1 MTQSVK
7 TATQLQQEF
16 IPPYPMTIA
25 DTGLKEGFLEELIMK
40 DLFLVNF
47 ALGREIAA
55 RIHLPFK
62 IVEEILDYLKRQL
75 LVEVRTSGGLADY
88 EYTPTE
94 KGRDRAR
101 TFFDHNSYVGA
112 CPVPW
117 NRYVDSLK
125 FQTIRRELVTPR
137 DLEVAFSDIMVNRR
151 TINAVGP
158 AINSGRGMFLFGEAG
173 NGKTSIAERIARSF
187 KGNIFIPYAVEIDGQ
202 IIRVF
207 DSHNHEPVSAA
218 NYPRDYD
225 NRWVRIQRPCVV
237 VGGELTIDMLEL
249 QFDFGTK
256 LYEAPIQ
263 LKANCGLL
271 LIDDFGRQRIDHKS
285 LLNRWIVPLEKRV
298 DYLTLHT
305 GKKLEVPF
313 EQLIVFSTNL
323 EPSDLVDEA
332 FLRRIPYKIHIA
344 NPTENEYK
352 WIFLQY
358 CQRTGMPY
366 NEEAVNYLIE
376 SQYKSGKR
384 MMRCCHPRDIVDQII
399 NLCTFLQTEPRLSR
413 EYLDYACNV
422 YFAAMG
428 EISSVI

>member
-1 MTQSVK
+1 MVQQVMGGQKEFVPQYPGS
-7 TATQLQQEF
+7 LQE
-16 IPPYPMTIA
+16 
-25 DTGLKEGFLEELIMK
+25 TGLKEGFLEELILK
-40 DLFLVNF
+40 DIYLVNY
-47 ALGREIAA
+47 ALGREIAT
-55 RIHLPFK
+55 RTMLPFK
-62 IVEEILDYLKRQL
+62 VVEEVLESLKRQL
-75 LVEVRTSGGLADY
+75 LVEVRSAGGLADY

-101 TFFDHNSYVGA
+101 LYFDNNSYVGP

-117 NRYVDSLK
+117 SVYVESLK
-125 FQTIRRELVTPR
+125 QQTIRRESVTPR
-137 DLEVAFSDIMVNRR
+137 DLEVAFSDIMINRK
-151 TINAVGP
+151 TLNSVGP

-173 NGKTSIAERIARSF
+173 NGKTSIAERIVRSF
-187 KGNIFIPYAVEIDGQ
+187 KGHIFVPYATEIDGQ

-207 DSHNHEPVSAA
+207 DSHTHNSVSSA
-218 NYPRDYD
+218 NYPKDYD
-225 NRWVRIQRPCVV
+225 HRWVRVQRPCVV

-249 QFDFGTK
+249 QYDYGTR
-256 LYEAPIQ
+256 LYEAPLQ

-285 LLNRWIVPLEKRV
+285 LLNRWIVPLEKRL

-323 EPSDLVDEA
+323 NPGDLVDEA
-332 FLRRIPYKIHIA
+332 FLRRIPYKINIT
-344 NPTENEYK
+344 NPTEDEFK

-358 CQRTGMPY
+358 CQRAGVPY

-376 SQYKSGKR
+376 TQYRTGR
-384 MMRCCHPRDIVDQII
+384 RNMRCCHPRDIVDQVV
-399 NLCTFLQTEPRLSR
+399 NLCQFLQTEPRLSR
-413 EYLDYACNV
+413 EYLDHACAV

-428 EISSVI
+428 K

>member
-1 MTQSVK
+1 MAQQVKPGVTQDFVP
-7 TATQLQQEF
+7 A
-16 IPPYPMTIA
+16 YPQTIQ
-25 DTGLKEGFLEELIMK
+25 DTGLKEGFLEELVLK
-40 DLFLVNF
+40 DIYVVSY

-55 RIHLPFK
+55 RTMLPFK
-62 IVEEILDYLKRQL
+62 LVEEILESLKRQL
-75 LVEVRTSGGLADY
+75 LIEVRSAGGLADY
-88 EYTPTE
+88 EYVPTE

-101 TFFDHNSYVGA
+101 LYLDGNSYTGP

-117 NRYVDSLK
+117 TTYVESLK
-125 FQTIRRELVTPR
+125 HQTIRRESVTPR
-137 DLEVAFSDIMVNRR
+137 DLEVAFADIMINRR
-151 TINAVGP
+151 TLNSVGP

-173 NGKTSIAERIARSF
+173 NGKTSIAERIVRSF
-187 KGNIFIPYAVEIDGQ
+187 KGHIFVPYAVEVDGQ

-207 DSHNHEPVSAA
+207 DNHNHISVAASA
-218 NYPRDYD
+218 YPKDYD
-225 NRWVRIQRPCVV
+225 HRWVRIHRPCVV
-237 VGGELTIDMLEL
+237 VGGELTSDMLEL
-249 QFDFGTK
+249 QYDYGTR
-256 LYEAPIQ
+256 LYEAPLQ

-323 EPSDLVDEA
+323 NPSDLVDEA
-332 FLRRIPYKIHIA
+332 FLRRIPYKINIS
-344 NPTENEYK
+344 NPTEEEYK

-358 CQRTGMPY
+358 CQRSNVPY

-376 SQYKSGKR
+376 TQYRNGR
-384 MMRCCHPRDIVDQII
+384 RQMRCCHPRDIIDQVT
-399 NLCTFLQTEPRLSR
+399 NLCNFLQTEARLSR
-413 EYLDYACNV
+413 EYLDHACAV

-428 EISSVI
+428 K

>member
-1 MTQSVK
+1 MVQSVK
-7 TATQLQQEF
+7 RTLTAQSQQEF
-16 IPPYPMTIA
+16 IPPYTNSIA
-25 DTGLKEGFLEELIMK
+25 DTGLKEGFLEELILK
-40 DLFLVNF
+40 DIYLTNF
-47 ALGREIAA
+47 ALGREISA
-55 RIHLPFK
+55 RTHLPFK
-62 IVEEILDYLKRQL
+62 VVEEILEYLKRQL
-75 LVEVRTSGGLADY
+75 LIEVRTSGGLADY

-101 TFFDHNSYVGA
+101 AFFDHNSYSGA

-117 NRYVDSLK
+117 SRYVDSLK
-125 FQTIRRELVTPR
+125 YQTVRRESCTPR
-137 DLEVAFSDIMVNRR
+137 DLEVAFSDIMVNRH
-151 TINAVGP
+151 TINSVGP

-187 KGNIFIPYAVEIDGQ
+187 KGQIFIPHAVEIDGQ

-207 DSHNHEPVSAA
+207 DSHNHEPVSPA

-225 NRWVRIQRPCVV
+225 HRWVRIQRPCVV

-249 QFDFGTK
+249 QFDYGSK

-263 LKANCGLL
+263 LKSNCGLL

-285 LLNRWIVPLEKRV
+285 LLNRWIVPLEKRI

-323 EPSDLVDEA
+323 NPADLVDEA
-332 FLRRIPYKIHIA
+332 FLRRIPYKIKIA
-344 NPTENEYK
+344 NPTDDEFK

-358 CQRTGMPY
+358 CQRMGVPY

-376 SQYKSGKR
+376 TQYKTGKQE
-384 MMRCCHPRDIVDQII
+384 MRCCHPRDIVDQII

-413 EYLDYACNV
+413 EYLDHACRV

-428 EISSVI
+428 RE

>member
-25 DTGLKEGFLEELIMK
+25 DTGLKEGFLEELILK

-62 IVEEILDYLKRQL
+62 VVEEILDYLKRQL

-101 TFFDHNSYVGA
+101 AFFDHNSYVGA

-207 DSHNHEPVSAA
+207 DSHNHEPLSAA

-285 LLNRWIVPLEKRV
+285 LLNRWIVPLEKRI
-298 DYLTLHT
+298 DYLALHT

-323 EPSDLVDEA
+323 NPSDLVDEA
-332 FLRRIPYKIHIA
+332 FLRRIPYKINIA

-376 SQYKSGKR
+376 TQYKSGKR

-428 EISSVI
+428 EISASI

>member
-1 MTQSVK
+1 MVQTIKSGTQV
-7 TATQLQQEF
+7 AQEF
-16 IPPYPMTIA
+16 IPPYPASVT
-25 DTGLKEGFLEELIMK
+25 DTGLKEGFLEELILK
-40 DLFLVNF
+40 DIYMVNF

-55 RIHLPFK
+55 RTCLPFK
-62 IVEEILDYLKRQL
+62 IIEEVLEILKRQL
-75 LVEVRTSGGLADY
+75 LVEVRSSGGLADY

-101 TFFDHNSYVGA
+101 AFFDHNAYVGP

-117 NRYVDSLK
+117 TRYIDSLK
-125 FQTIRRELVTPR
+125 YQTIRRESVTPR

-151 TINAVGP
+151 TINSVGP

-173 NGKTSIAERIARSF
+173 NGKTSIAERIVRSF
-187 KGNIFIPYAVEIDGQ
+187 KGQIFIPYAVEIDGQ
-202 IIRVF
+202 IIRVY
-207 DSHNHEPVSAA
+207 DSHNHEQVSAA

-225 NRWVRIQRPCVV
+225 HRWVRIQRPCVV

-249 QFDFGTK
+249 QFDYGTK

-263 LKANCGLL
+263 LKSNCGLL

-298 DYLTLHT
+298 DYLALHT

-313 EQLIVFSTNL
+313 EQLLVFSTNL
-323 EPSDLVDEA
+323 NPADLVDEA
-332 FLRRIPYKIHIA
+332 FLRRIPYKINIT
-344 NPTENEYK
+344 NPTEDEFK

-358 CQRTGMPY
+358 CQRTGVPY

-376 SQYKSGKR
+376 SQYRSGKR
-384 MMRCCHPRDIVDQII
+384 NMRCCHPRDVVDQVI
-399 NLCTFLQTEPRLSR
+399 NLCAFLQTEPRLSR
-413 EYLDYACNV
+413 EYLDHACAV

-428 EISSVI
+428 KM